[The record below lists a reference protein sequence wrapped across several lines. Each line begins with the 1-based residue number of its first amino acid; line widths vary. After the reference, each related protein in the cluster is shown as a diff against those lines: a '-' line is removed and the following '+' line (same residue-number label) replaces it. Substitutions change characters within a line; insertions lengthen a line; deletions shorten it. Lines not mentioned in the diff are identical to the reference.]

1 MATLAQGA
9 VEALPRVNVDFP
21 QYDLAAWHLERTG
34 LIARAA
40 ARRLREAPDSV
51 DTLDLLIE
59 AHRIDDALHVL
70 RRIVEKHPEDM
81 ARAFETV
88 SHDSFSFHDQAREYS
103 GTLQQLID
111 AARSKLGSMTA
122 EQAGRTEWQL
132 LMVDTRPLPGNS
144 FAERLKEFL
153 TKYRGTETALLT
165 EVDSIWS
172 SRVSPRQLE
181 LLDEIVRDHPG
192 SVAGAKALYMKGFQ
206 LSVNTALT
214 EIEPR
219 NADITWRFMQVLDIV
234 EQLKSDRFPT
244 CEWVDRAPD
253 LVTTFF
259 ASNPVRVPENVEGML
274 AAYYRVAK
282 TYFTVS
288 DSAPLSGGT
297 GRILAQLMAKL
308 FELQGEG
315 FPAVERTAR
324 DLERDSPDP
333 SGAVYLRALL
343 YMARLNSRALFY
355 MGASSTIDDVERS
368 RMFRN
373 AVEALDSLSRGQSR
387 YQRRALATLATLY
400 FERLEYS
407 SARDRYQAYVAQFP
421 GSDYA
426 WVAAL
431 RIGQC
436 EEGLRNWRAAT
447 AAYRGAAVTYRSIP
461 IAVVL
466 GHAAA
471 ARMLE
476 AQGQWDR
483 ARDEY
488 QRALAAWDRNDDTEL
503 ALNWPHVAPHERPSA
518 IVKDLLVERAALS
531 RRVEELKSSARAAGG
546 PLLERG
552 RWLLAQQRWSDAR
565 ATLEQFLTEYP
576 RSAAIPA
583 ARYLAHLA
591 RLGRALERAS
601 GTDPEADVSRAID
614 ELESLSRE
622 PYDFVVCAAQLTKAS
637 ILWKEGRSADA
648 DSLMRGALAEWGAR
662 QRSQNHAPPTT
673 TLERD
678 VISIRNVVLRPSAGG
693 PLEIVP
699 PVRSQSLPP
708 PFLLVSSQLKIATAD
723 SEIFTVS
730 TSEPLPGTENAL
742 FVNAEQIALLKEIAG
757 KIGGS
762 DPKAQLASAAKL
774 ATWWN
779 GFFQVGGPAWGSIDV
794 ETYPIIFRIEFI
806 DARRT
811 HAVVS
816 VRTTISAGASV
827 VLRKE
832 GSTWKAL
839 RVVNRWIA

>member
-1 MATLAQGA
+1 MLAQGA
-9 VEALPRVNVDFP
+9 VEALPRENADFP

-40 ARRLREAPDSV
+40 ARRLREAPDSA
-51 DTLDLLIE
+51 DTLAFLIE

-70 RRIVEKHPEDM
+70 RRIVEKRPEDM
-81 ARAFETV
+81 ARAFEAV
-88 SHDSFSFHDQAREYS
+88 SRDSRAFHDQAREYS
-103 GTLQQLID
+103 ETLQQLID
-111 AARSKLGSMTA
+111 AARGKLRSMTA
-122 EQAGRTEWQL
+122 EQAARTERQL
-132 LMVDTRPLPGNS
+132 LMVDGRPLPRNS
-144 FAERLKEFL
+144 FTDRLEEFV
-153 TKYRGTETALLT
+153 TEYRGTETALLT
-165 EVDSIWS
+165 EVDIIRS

-192 SVAGAKALYMKGFQ
+192 SVAGAKALYMKGLQ
-206 LSVNTALT
+206 LSVNAALT
-214 EIEPR
+214 GIEPR
-219 NADITWRFMQVLDIV
+219 NADITWRLLQVLDIV
-234 EQLKSDRFPT
+234 EQLKSGRFPT
-244 CEWVDRAPD
+244 CEWVDRSLD

-259 ASNPVRVPENVEGML
+259 VSDPVRVPENVEGML

-308 FELQGEG
+308 FELHGEG
-315 FPAVERTAR
+315 FPGVERTAR

-343 YMARLNSRALFY
+343 YVARLNSRALFY
-355 MGASSTIDDVERS
+355 MGETSTIDDVERS
-368 RMFRN
+368 RMFQN

-387 YQRRALATLATLY
+387 YQRKALATLATLY
-400 FERLEYS
+400 FERLDYS
-407 SARDRYQAYVAQFP
+407 SARDRYQAYLAQFP

-436 EEGLRNWRAAT
+436 EEGMRNWRAAT
-447 AAYRGAAVTYRSIP
+447 DAYRRAAAKYRAIP
-461 IAVVL
+461 IGAVL
-466 GHAAA
+466 GHSAA

-476 AQGQWDR
+476 GQAQWDR
-483 ARDEY
+483 AGDEY
-488 QRALAAWDRNDDTEL
+488 QRALAAWDSNEDTEL
-503 ALNWPHVAPHERPSA
+503 ALNWVYVSLQDRPTA
-518 IVKDLLVERAALS
+518 VVKDLLVERASLS
-531 RRVEELKSSARAAGG
+531 RRVEELKSSATTAGG

-565 ATLEQFLTEYP
+565 APLEQFLTEYP

-591 RLGRALERAS
+591 RLEHALELAN
-601 GTDPEADVSRAID
+601 GTDPEAHVSRAID
-614 ELESLSRE
+614 ELESLIRQ

-648 DSLMRGALAEWGAR
+648 DPLMRSALAEWGAR
-662 QRSQNHAPPTT
+662 QRSQNHVPPKT

-678 VISIRNVVLRPSAGG
+678 VISIRNVVFRPSASG
-693 PLEIVP
+693 PLGIVP

-708 PFLLVSSQLKIATAD
+708 PFLLVSSQLKVATAAG
-723 SEIFTVS
+723 EIVTVS
-730 TSEPLPGTENAL
+730 TSEPLPATENAL

-762 DPKAQLASAAKL
+762 DPKAPLASAAKL

-779 GFFQVGGPAWGSIDV
+779 GLFQVGGPAWGSIDV

-806 DARRT
+806 DAQRT
-811 HAVVS
+811 RAVVS
-816 VRTTISAGASV
+816 IRTSISEGAAV
-827 VLRKE
+827 VVRKE
-832 GSTWKAL
+832 GGTWKVM